1 MVSRTAEILRNPRN
15 GNLLR
20 LRYASDRRIRT
31 KQAAMR
37 ARSIALRIE
46 RGKAEEDDHTE
57 VELFAAL
64 HTCAFRATRTPRKG
78 RVTDAERH
86 RWLTRWRIIRDHL
99 VDRNLGLAYSTLS
112 RFRSDHRD
120 WEDLRS
126 EGLLAL
132 TRAVEGFNPWRGFRF
147 STYACHSIMRSFVH
161 LTKKS
166 IRHRVL
172 FPLDLETYHEEPEKP
187 DHESGLLVD
196 RLFRALDL
204 NSGELTDRE
213 TSVIARRF
221 ALDGG
226 DGRTLKEIGD
236 DFGLS
241 KERVRQIQNSA
252 LDKLRAVLDADPVL
266 Q

>member
-1 MVSRTAEILRNPRN
+1 MVSRTTEILRNPRN
-15 GNLLR
+15 GIPLR
-20 LRYASDRRIRT
+20 LRYESDRRIRT
-31 KQAAMR
+31 ERAAVQ
-37 ARSIALRIE
+37 ARSIAQRID
-46 RGKAEEDDHTE
+46 RGRAEDDDRAE

-64 HTCAFRATRTPRKG
+64 HTCAFRATRTPRTG

-86 RWLTRWRIIRDHL
+86 RWLGRWRLIRDHL

-161 LTKKS
+161 LTKKT
-166 IRHRVL
+166 IKHRVH
-172 FPLDLETYHEEPEKP
+172 FPLEMESYHEEPERIDK
-187 DHESGLLVD
+187 DSGLLVD

-204 NSGELTDRE
+204 NAGELTDRE

-226 DGRTLKEIGD
+226 NGRTLKEIGD

-252 LDKLRAVLDADPVL
+252 LDKLRAALDADPVL